1 MLRVET
7 LRIASNALRAH
18 KLRSFLTLLGVIIGV
33 MTVVTVVSIISGLNN
48 YISEKVFDLNP
59 DVYAVTRFGII
70 TSRDQWL
77 EAVKRKPIDWNDFK
91 AVDARCGMCDI
102 VGASNGTR
110 SVVKRGAQKLSNVR
124 TAGVTANMAE
134 LQNLDLEAGR
144 FFTPSEE
151 QRSAPMIIIGSDV
164 REELFGQLDPVGRTI
179 RVGNQPMRVIGL
191 LRKQGAVLGNNQ
203 DKVLYMPITAWQK
216 RFGSRESIDI
226 WVRAKGGVPGVEPS
240 MDDVRSILRGRR
252 RTAFRD
258 DDPFASVTAEAL
270 QMVWKSISAGL
281 FSLMILISGISLVV
295 GGIVIMNI
303 MLVSVVERTREIGVR
318 RAIGATRKHIRR
330 QFLTEAVLLSLG
342 GGILGVIVGM
352 LIAKAITVFSPL
364 PTLVRPELVIAGLLI
379 SVIIGMLA
387 GVIPAVRASKL
398 PPVEAL
404 RFE

>member
-1 MLRVET
+1 
-7 LRIASNALRAH
+7 
-18 KLRSFLTLLGVIIGV
+18 
-33 MTVVTVVSIISGLNN
+33 VS
-48 YISEKVFDLNP
+48 
-59 DVYAVTRFGII
+59 RFGII
-70 TSRDQWL
+70 TSREQWL
-77 EAVKRKPIDWNDFK
+77 EAVKRKPIDWNDFR
-91 AVDARCGMCDI
+91 AISTLCGMCDM
-102 VGASNGTR
+102 VGASSDRAT
-110 SVVKRGAQKLSNVR
+110 VVKRGAQKLSNVR
-124 TAGVTANMAE
+124 TNGVTSNMAE

-179 RVGNQPMRVIGL
+179 RVGNHPMRVIGL
-191 LRKQGAVLGNNQ
+191 LRKQGAVLGENQ

-216 RFGSRESIDI
+216 RYGSRESIAVF
-226 WVRAKGGVPGVEPS
+226 VRARGGVPGMEAS
-240 MDDVRSILRGRR
+240 MDDVRAILRGRR
-252 RTAFRD
+252 RTGFRD
-258 DDPFASVTAEAL
+258 DDPFATVTAEAL
-270 QMVWKSISAGL
+270 QKVWKSITAGL
-281 FSLMILISGISLVV
+281 FSLTILISGISLVV

-342 GGILGVIVGM
+342 GGILGVLLGM
-352 LIAKAITVFSPL
+352 LIAKAITVFSPM
-364 PTLVRPELVIAGLLI
+364 PTLVRPGLVVAGLLI

-387 GVIPAVRASKL
+387 GVIPAIRASKL